1 MDLRITI
8 GNEINSQKGGAG
20 IGIHYLKSLHKS
32 AIGNGL
38 FGYGK
43 DFDGLGVYMNSI
55 LNVQSDGEM
64 KNYI

>member
-1 MDLRITI
+1 MDMRVTI
-8 GNEINSQKGGAG
+8 GNEMRSNKGGAG

-43 DFDGLGVYMNSI
+43 DFDGLGVYLNSI
-55 LNVQSDGEM
+55 LNV
-64 KNYI
+64 